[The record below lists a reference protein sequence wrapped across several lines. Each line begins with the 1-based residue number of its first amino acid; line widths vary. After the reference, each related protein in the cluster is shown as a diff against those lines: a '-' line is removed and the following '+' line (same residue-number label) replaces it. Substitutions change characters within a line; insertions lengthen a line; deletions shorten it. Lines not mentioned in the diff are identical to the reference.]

1 MNTLKKIAKSLLILL
16 LSINANTSELY
27 VTGESIQS
35 SVSNLMKDIDEN
47 IKFAMSV
54 KEVDGSRDEFTIKG
68 LKVYDSGLGE
78 VTYFNVESISCS
90 GYKINDYDF
99 NTSITKYFKMPI
111 FEDVNQALKK
121 PSSCSIKGI
130 SMPILKNL
138 LENYDNQMR
147 LQDSSNSD
155 ESQEISTDL
164 LKSYIDI
171 FQNINIQYYAGFN
184 ENGYQGEMVLDLSNR
199 IYFKSNISYTL
210 EANKIYTFFD
220 SLIKNVVFKYWGYKS
235 YEDLYKDTSGDT
247 SDIFLDVMAELEF
260 QPQNFYEYIPKPL
273 PEVLLRE
280 FTFGIAWTKE
290 EYNLLKKNN
299 PQIEASVM
307 ALGFL
312 SAQKLDKQQFIEMIG
327 NSIPIPLSDDIGS
340 NLYTSYV
347 SAMNATQKFSKNP
360 KGMEI
365 SSKFKDGINIVP
377 NFDDL
382 VSISSS
388 NVEGD
393 VSPDISTIMM
403 IQAME
408 DIINAQI
415 VFKANPEIK

>member
-1 MNTLKKIAKSLLILL
+1 MNTLKKISKSLLILL

-90 GYKINDYDF
+90 DHKINDYDF

-290 EYNLLKKNN
+290 EYNLLKK
-299 PQIEASVM
+299 
-307 ALGFL
+307 
-312 SAQKLDKQQFIEMIG
+312 KQ
-327 NSIPIPLSDDIGS
+327 
-340 NLYTSYV
+340 
-347 SAMNATQKFSKNP
+347 
-360 KGMEI
+360 
-365 SSKFKDGINIVP
+365 
-377 NFDDL
+377 
-382 VSISSS
+382 SS
-388 NVEGD
+388 N
-393 VSPDISTIMM
+393 
-403 IQAME
+403 
-408 DIINAQI
+408 
-415 VFKANPEIK
+415 